1 MKIQLSHTQEL
12 LTPRSGMI
20 MCHSFFEHHKIPEL
34 VDQYFP
40 KPGSNRAYAHSTYVN
55 AVVYLC
61 LDGAS
66 NLEDVNH
73 LREDKAFM
81 KAVQMKHCPSSDALG
96 DWLRRIGRNKG
107 EKYVQKINKELISRV
122 HGKYYTLDID
132 ATIIE
137 SDKGDAEKSYK
148 GINGYQP
155 LIGVLAENNMVI
167 HSEFRKG
174 NCSPQKGIVPF
185 IKECLANSNNAI
197 KYIRS
202 DSAAYQKA
210 VVKYAVKENLFYSIT
225 ANQSEAVR
233 KKIAEI
239 PSESWQ
245 RGISSDDLKADY
257 EVAEIVFA
265 FAGKRKASR
274 LVVKRERNSG
284 QINAFD
290 QESLS
295 DYRYWAIITNLSS
308 SEYSA
313 NKVVLVHQMRG
324 CMEKSIG
331 EIKHNFNL
339 DHMPCGQFEA
349 NAVYFTLG
357 ILAYNIIQMMKMNVC
372 WKSFAKASMR
382 TIRYRLLHTAGKLV
396 HHGNRIKL
404 KVASTIESFSII
416 EQTYLY
422 YLLSP
427 V

>member
-1 MKIQLSHTQEL
+1 
-12 LTPRSGMI
+12 MI
-20 MCHSFFEHHKIPEL
+20 MCHSFVEHHQIEKL

-40 KPGSNRAYAHSTYVN
+40 KPGSNRAYAHSSYVN
-55 AVVYLC
+55 AIVYLC
-61 LDGAS
+61 FDGAS
-66 NLEDVNH
+66 NLEDINQ

-81 KAVQMKHCPSSDALG
+81 KAVQIKQCSSSDALG
-96 DWLRRIGRNKG
+96 DWLRRIGKNNGEEYVRMVNKG
-107 EKYVQKINKELISRV
+107 LISRV
-122 HGKYYTLDID
+122 DGKDYTLDID

-155 LIGVLAENNMVI
+155 LIGVLAENKMVI

-174 NCSPQKGIVPF
+174 NCSPQKGIVSF
-185 IKECLANSNNAI
+185 IKECLTNSNNTI

-210 VVKYAVKENLFYSIT
+210 VVKYAVKKNLFYSIT

-239 PSESWQ
+239 SSESWQ
-245 RGISSDDLKADY
+245 RGINFDGLRADY

-265 FAGKRKASR
+265 FIGKRKASR
-274 LVVKRERNSG
+274 LVVKREKTTG

-295 DYRYWAIITNLSS
+295 DYRYWAIITNLPSL
-308 SEYSA
+308 EYST
-313 NKVVLVHQMRG
+313 NTVVLVHQMRG
-324 CMEKSIG
+324 CMEKTIG

-372 WKSFAKASMR
+372 WKSFSKASMK

-404 KVASTIESFSII
+404 KIASTIESFSII

-422 YLLSP
+422 YSLSP

>member
-20 MCHSFFEHHKIPEL
+20 MCHSFVEHHQIGKL

-40 KPGSNRAYAHSTYVN
+40 KPGSNRAYPHSDYVN
-55 AVVYLC
+55 ALIFLC

-66 NLEDVNH
+66 NLEDINC

-96 DWLRRIGRNKG
+96 DWLRRIGKNNG
-107 EKYVQKINKELISRV
+107 EELAGMISRDLIRRV
-122 HGKYYTLDID
+122 DPIDYTLDVD
-132 ATIIE
+132 ASIIE

-174 NCSPQKGIVPF
+174 NCSPQKGLVPF
-185 IKECLANSNNAI
+185 IKECLTKSNNTI

-210 VVKYAVKENLFYSIT
+210 VVQYAVKENLFYSIT
-225 ANQSEAVR
+225 ANQSEAIR

-239 PSESWQ
+239 PSEAWQ
-245 RGISSDDLKADY
+245 RGINSDDLRADY

-274 LVVKRERNSG
+274 LVVKREKNSG

-295 DYRYWAIITNLSS
+295 DYRYWAIITNLPS
-308 SEYSA
+308 SEYST

-324 CMEKSIG
+324 CMEKTIG

-372 WKSFAKASMR
+372 WKSFSKASMK

-404 KVASTIESFSII
+404 KIASTIESFSII
-416 EQTYLY
+416 EQTYLH

-427 V
+427 S